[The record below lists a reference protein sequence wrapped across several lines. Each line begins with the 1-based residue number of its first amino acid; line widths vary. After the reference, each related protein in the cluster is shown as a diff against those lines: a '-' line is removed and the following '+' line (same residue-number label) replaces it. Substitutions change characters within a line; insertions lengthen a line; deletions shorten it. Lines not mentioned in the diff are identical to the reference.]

1 MRMATKIASF
11 ISAAALLCSPL
22 LSASDLF
29 AQEVPI
35 KVGVILSTTGPA
47 ASLGIPEKNTI
58 PLLPKNIGGKPVEY
72 IVVDDGTDT
81 SNAVRNM
88 RKLVTEDKVDI
99 VIGSTVTPSTI
110 AMTEIAFETRT
121 PVITLAAASVLVNP
135 IDDKR
140 RWIFK
145 SPQNDSMM
153 AAAIIDYWA
162 KTGIK
167 KVGFLGFSDALGQS
181 WLDEMNKQAPAKG
194 VELVGVERFARAD
207 TSVVAQVLKL
217 MAAKPEVIFIA
228 AYGAPAALPAKTL
241 KERGYTGKVYQT
253 HGVGNADFLRIGG
266 RDVEDTILPLG
277 PIVVAEEL
285 PDSNP
290 IKKVALDYIKQYDSM
305 YGPGTASAFGAYAFD
320 AGLLL
325 QAAVPEAL
333 KKAQPGSA
341 EFRSALRDA
350 LENVKGLV
358 TTTGVVTM
366 SPTDHLGLDERA
378 RLMAVIKDGK
388 WKLAP

>member
-1 MRMATKIASF
+1 VWGVSKGRKCAAILVAVMAFANV
-11 ISAAALLCSPL
+11 AAT
-22 LSASDLF
+22 
-29 AQEVPI
+29 AQESPI

-58 PLLPKNIGGKPVEY
+58 PLLPKSIAGKPVDY
-72 IVVDDGTDT
+72 IVVDDATDT
-81 SNAVRNM
+81 GNAVRSM
-88 RKLVTEDKVDI
+88 RKLITEDNVDVI
-99 VIGSTVTPSTI
+99 IGSTVTPSTI
-110 AMTEIAFETRT
+110 AMTEIAAETKT
-121 PVITLAAASVLVNP
+121 PIITLAAASVLVNP
-135 IDDKR
+135 VDDKR
-140 RWIFK
+140 RWVFK
-145 SPQNDSMM
+145 TPQNDSMM

-194 VELVGVERFARAD
+194 IELVAIERFARTD
-207 TSVVAQVLKL
+207 TSVTAQVLKL
-217 MAAKPEVIFIA
+217 MAAKPDAIFIA

-266 RDVEDTILPLG
+266 KDVEDTILPLG
-277 PIVVAEEL
+277 PIVVAPDL

-290 IKKVALDYIKQYDSM
+290 IKKVALQYIADYDAK

-325 QAAVPEAL
+325 SAAVPVAL
-333 KKAQPGSA
+333 KAGKPGTV
-341 EFRSALRDA
+341 EFRTALRDA
-350 LENVKGLV
+350 LEQVKDLV

-378 RLMAVIKDGK
+378 RLMATIKDGR

>member
-1 MRMATKIASF
+1 MRIACQVFRALSVAF
-11 ISAAALLCSPL
+11 SISALAAASSELC
-22 LSASDLF
+22 
-29 AQEVPI
+29 AQEAPI

-58 PLLPKNIGGKPVEY
+58 PLLPKNIGGKAVEY

-88 RKLVTEDKVDI
+88 RKLVTEDRVDI

-121 PVITLAAASVLVNP
+121 PVVTLAAASVLINP
-135 IDDKR
+135 VDEKR

-145 SPQNDSMM
+145 TPQNDSMM
-153 AAAIIDYWA
+153 AAAIIDYWVKA
-162 KTGIK
+162 GVKT
-167 KVGFLGFSDALGQS
+167 VGFLGFSDALGQS
-181 WLDEMNKQAPAKG
+181 WLDEMKKQAPAKG
-194 VELVGVERFARAD
+194 VELVAVERFARAD
-207 TSVVAQVLKL
+207 TSVVAQILKL
-217 MAAKPEVIFIA
+217 MAAKPEAIFIA

-253 HGVGNADFLRIGG
+253 HGVGNADFLKIGG
-266 RDVEDTILPLG
+266 KDVEGTILPLG
-277 PIVVAEEL
+277 PIVVATEL

-290 IKKVALDYIKQYDSM
+290 IKEVALGYIKKYEAM
-305 YGPGTASAFGAYAFD
+305 YGAGTASAFGGYAYD

-325 QAAVPEAL
+325 EAAAPEAL
-333 KKAQPGSA
+333 KNAQPGTA
-341 EFRSALRDA
+341 EFRAALRDA

-366 SPTDHLGLDERA
+366 SATDHLGLDERA
-378 RLMAVIKDGK
+378 RLMAIIEDGK

>member
-1 MRMATKIASF
+1 MRRFSKVRPSIA
-11 ISAAALLCSPL
+11 ACVAAL
-22 LSASDLF
+22 AMF
-29 AQEVPI
+29 ANHAAISQEAPV

-58 PLLPKNIGGKPVEY
+58 PLLPKTIGGRVVDY

-88 RKLVTEDKVDI
+88 RKLVTEDNVDV

-110 AMTEIAFETRT
+110 AMTEIAFETKT
-121 PVITLAAASVLVNP
+121 PIITLAAASVLVNP
-135 IDDKR
+135 LDEKR
-140 RWIFK
+140 RWVFK
-145 SPQNDSMM
+145 TPQNDSMM
-153 AAAIIDYWA
+153 AAAIIDYWT
-162 KTGIK
+162 KTKIK

-181 WLDEMNKQAPAKG
+181 WLDEMSKQAPAKG
-194 VELVGVERFARAD
+194 IELAAVERFARTD
-207 TSVVAQVLKL
+207 TSVVAQILKL
-217 MAAKPEVIFIA
+217 MAAKPDVIFIA

-266 RDVEDTILPLG
+266 KDVEDTILPLG
-277 PIVVAEEL
+277 PIVVAAEL

-290 IKKVALDYIKQYDSM
+290 IKKVALQYISEYEAK

-325 QAAVPEAL
+325 SAAVPAAL
-333 KKAQPGSA
+333 QSAKPGTV
-341 EFRSALRDA
+341 EFRSALRDG
-350 LENVKGLV
+350 LEGVKGLV

>member
-1 MRMATKIASF
+1 MRLSSMFGLAV
-11 ISAAALLCSPL
+11 AAL
-22 LSASDLF
+22 AGAVFVNYDAF
-29 AQEVPI
+29 AQDATI

-58 PLLPKNIGGKPVEY
+58 PLLPSKIGNAAVEY

-81 SNAVRNM
+81 SSAVRNM
-88 RKLVTEDKVDI
+88 RKLVTENNVDLI
-99 VIGSTVTPSTI
+99 IGSTVTPSTI
-110 AMTEIAFETRT
+110 AMTEVALETKT
-121 PVITLAAASVLVNP
+121 PIITLAAASVLVNP

-140 RWIFK
+140 RWVFK
-145 SPQNDSMM
+145 TPQNDSMM
-153 AAAIIDYWA
+153 AGAIIDYWA
-162 KTGIK
+162 KTNIK

-194 VELVGVERFARAD
+194 IELVAVERFARTD

-217 MAAKPEVIFIA
+217 IAAKPDAIFIA

-266 RDVEDTILPLG
+266 KDVEDTILPLG
-277 PIVVAEEL
+277 PIVVASEL

-290 IKKVALDYIKQYDSM
+290 IKKVAMDYIAKYDAK
-305 YGPGTASAFGAYAFD
+305 YGAGAASAFGGYAFD

-325 QAAVPEAL
+325 SAAAPAAL
-333 KKAQPGSA
+333 KSAKPGTP
-341 EFRSALRDA
+341 EFRAALRDA

-366 SPTDHLGLDERA
+366 SPTDHLGLDNRA
-378 RLMAVIKDGK
+378 RLMAMIKDGK